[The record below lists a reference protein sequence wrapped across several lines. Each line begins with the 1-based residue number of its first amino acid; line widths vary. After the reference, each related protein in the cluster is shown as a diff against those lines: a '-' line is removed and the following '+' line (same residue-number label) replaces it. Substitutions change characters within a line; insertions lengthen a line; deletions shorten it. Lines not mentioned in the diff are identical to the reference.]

1 MDQKKIDRINELSKK
16 SKTVGLTESEILEQQ
31 ELRLEFRKSFLGSLT
46 SQLEQIKFVE
56 PDGSHTD
63 LKRKDS

>member
-16 SKTVGLTESEILEQQ
+16 SKTVGLTESELLEQQ
-31 ELRLEFRKSFLGSLT
+31 QLRNEYRNDFLKSLGS
-46 SQLEQIKFVE
+46 QLDRIQFVE
-56 PDGSHTD
+56 EDGSKTD